1 MTFAAQHVRAAL
13 NQLRLADPLWRQIIR
28 QVGPFTQR
36 PEPQPIVWAT
46 RFLHCRSWPEMLAAP
61 LLPGSMSAWL
71 QAVEP
76 STQVK
81 VSLPMEVMDTWL
93 AAGVSPTQ
101 IEFAVETARRWAD
114 GRLLPLR
121 KTSPLKSKNHQKYCD
136 SLRVDHGGRT
146 SEVPKSLDDAD
157 ASVDGH
163 DPNRPVPPRSADLTA
178 SSTVPYRRS
187 SPGAGG
193 EVSHPPLEQP
203 LPYCS
208 VILEWGRWFEANAS
222 PLLER
227 FRFQVAGDLDAWP
240 TGDRWLHA
248 LVDSMSF
255 KRCSQASVG
264 TLVQGWEP
272 YRSIAAW
279 YLERFG
285 TMAPTS
291 AEATDLSQS

>member
-46 RFLHCRSWPEMLAAP
+46 RFLHCGSWPEMLAAP
-61 LLPGSMSAWL
+61 LLPGSMSTWL

-121 KTSPLKSKNHQKYCD
+121 KILVPELKKHQKCFD
-136 SLRVDHGGRT
+136 SFNGGLGGRA
-146 SEVPKSLDDAD
+146 SEVPTSLDDAD
-157 ASVDGH
+157 ACVDGH
-163 DPNRPVPPRSADLTA
+163 GPKRLVPPRSADLNA
-178 SSTVPYRRS
+178 SSDLPCRPS
-187 SPGAGG
+187 SPGSGG
-193 EVSHPPLEQP
+193 EVSHAPLEQP
-203 LPYCS
+203 LSCCP
-208 VILEWGRWFEANAS
+208 VIFGWGQWFEANSS

-227 FRFQVAGDLDAWP
+227 FRFQVGGDLDVWP
-240 TGDRWLHA
+240 TGDRWLHE
-248 LVDSMSF
+248 LVDSLSF
-255 KRCSQASVG
+255 KRCSQGSVE

-272 YRSIAAW
+272 YRSVAAW

-285 TMAPTS
+285 TMASTS
-291 AEATDLSQS
+291 AEAMDQSQS